1 MEPSKESTRH
11 LQTVRQSSLF
21 RWAVALQWF
30 GLAVFLL
37 ALGLGFLTDMRSTVG
52 GITTI
57 AVLGMLGLLSLVPA
71 RFILTV
77 QLMSPKSRS
86 GDSKSTKR

>member
-1 MEPSKESTRH
+1 MEPVQESTRH
-11 LQTVRQSSLF
+11 LQQVRKSTIF

-30 GLAVFLL
+30 GLGVFVL
-37 ALGLGFLTDMRSTVG
+37 ALGLAFFTDLRSTVG

-57 AVLGMLGLLSLVPA
+57 AVLGMLALLSLVPA

-77 QLMSPKSRS
+77 QLMAPRKKAGKARQ
-86 GDSKSTKR
+86 DV